1 MQKISTKA
9 ALLMDEETFRRT
21 MVQSLNQIMDAL
33 AVGVVHEN
41 KVQAT
46 RAVNGV
52 YDSLPVSVVAE
63 MVEEEVA
70 AAAAELNLESEV
82 I

>member
-1 MQKISTKA
+1 MEKLKEQI
-9 ALLMDEETFRRT
+9 LMNVSDKDFRRE
-21 MVQSLNQIMDAL
+21 VIRKLNQIVGAINT
-33 AVGVVHEN
+33 GVVHEN

-52 YDSLPVSVVAE
+52 YDSLPVSVVAA

-70 AAAAELNLESEV
+70 VAAAELNLESEV